1 MNFFL
6 DNNLLPNWS
15 AVLSA
20 CSNDQFGPGVVGKVV
35 HLRERF
41 HASTPDTVWMGQLG
55 NEKQWTILS
64 GDAFR
69 KANGAERKVLR
80 AQKLSVF
87 VLQPSWSSHTY
98 WDKTA
103 QLVHW
108 WPRIVEQSAVVDGI
122 AMEVPWLTRGKF
134 KQL

>member
-6 DNNLLPNWS
+6 DNNLPPNWA

-20 CSNDQFGPGVVGKVV
+20 CSKGQLHHLAVGDVV
-35 HLRERF
+35 HLRDRF
-41 HASTPDTVWMGQLG
+41 PANTPDIAWMAELG
-55 NEKQWTILS
+55 KEKNWTIIS

-80 AQKLSVF
+80 EQKLSVF
-87 VLQPSWSSHTY
+87 VLQSAWSSHPY

-108 WPRIVEQSAVVDGI
+108 WPRIVEQSAAVDSI
-122 AMEVPWLTRGKF
+122 AMEVPWLTRGRF

>member
-6 DNNLLPNWS
+6 DNNLPPNWS

-20 CSNDQFGPGVVGKVV
+20 CSKGQFVPGVVGEVV
-35 HLRERF
+35 HLRDRF
-41 HASTPDTVWMGQLG
+41 PANTPDTAWMAELG
-55 NEKQWTILS
+55 KQKNWVILS

-80 AQKLSVF
+80 EQKLSVF
-87 VLQPSWSSHTY
+87 VLQSSWSSHTY

-103 QLVHW
+103 QLVQW
-108 WPRIVEQSAVVDGI
+108 WPRIVDQSAEVDGI
-122 AMEVPWLTRGKF
+122 AMEVPWLIRGRF
-134 KQL
+134 RQL